1 MVFKIKETR
10 HFNSS
15 GKVFSAPVI
24 SRKLNGYIV
33 VNEEGNNV
41 FVCTDD
47 IDIIS
52 ISDSERKMAIEF

>member
-1 MVFKIKETR
+1 MVFKIKPSR
-10 HFNSS
+10 NFANS
-15 GKVFSAPVI
+15 GEIYTAPVAA
-24 SRKLNGYIV
+24 RKLNGYIV

>member
-24 SRKLNGYIV
+24 GRKLNGYIV
-33 VNEEGNNV
+33 VNDEGNNV
-41 FVCTDD
+41 FVCADD
-47 IDIIS
+47 IDILEITA
-52 ISDSERKMAIEF
+52 DEKQMAIEL